1 MSKSFGL
8 IAALCV
14 AMFAAWVVAADAFT
28 IVFPVVAVTTVVA
41 LFVSAVLAFD
51 DEPSSRTRPDDS
63 NWRHW

>member
-1 MSKSFGL
+1 
-8 IAALCV
+8 
-14 AMFAAWVVAADAFT
+14 MFAAWVVAADAFT